1 MVCKGFQ
8 AAYSG
13 AMAAPLFSLKDI
25 RLTFGG
31 DPLLDGAELVV
42 HDQARIALVGRNGS
56 GKSTFLKIAAGLVEA
71 DKGERTVRSGTAFRY
86 LEQDP
91 DFSAFETT
99 EAVVLDGLSAT
110 DDPGD
115 VGRLLAELAIDPA
128 ANPGVL
134 SGGEKR
140 RVALARALAP
150 SPEVLLLDEPTNHL
164 DLDTILW
171 LESELKRRR
180 SALVVISHDR
190 RFLENLSTETVWL
203 DRGTTRHLNKGF
215 GQFEAWRD
223 QVLEEEELAA
233 HKLDRKIV
241 REEHWLRYGV
251 TARRKRNVRRLAQL
265 HDLRQQREDRRG
277 PQGQVNLAA
286 SEAESSGKKVIDAEA
301 LRFGYGDRT
310 IVDGLSLKLNR
321 GDRLGIV
328 GPNGAG
334 KTTLL
339 KLLLGPLEP
348 AEGTVQHGTKLE
360 IVGLDQERATLK
372 DSTRLI
378 DALTEGRGDQITVGG
393 QPRHALSYLKD
404 FLFSPE
410 QVRQPIGALSGGER
424 GRLALAIALAKPS
437 NLLVLDEPTNDL
449 DLETL
454 DVLEETLAN
463 YQGTLMLVSHDRDFL
478 DRVVTSVLTPVP
490 EEGPGRWREYPG
502 GYADM
507 AEQRKQALQGS
518 RTETKKAAG
527 KTSSPAARKKSS
539 GKLSFKDKHALETL
553 PVLMEELSAEAARHE
568 TALADPDLFNRD
580 PSAFQAA
587 QESLV
592 KAQQALEQAEEQW
605 LELEMKREEL
615 EG

>member
-1 MVCKGFQ
+1 
-8 AAYSG
+8 
-13 AMAAPLFSLKDI
+13 MAAPLLSLKDI

-31 DPLLDGAELVV
+31 TPLLAGAELMV
-42 HDQARIALVGRNGS
+42 QEGARIALVGRNGS
-56 GKSTFLKIAAGLVEA
+56 GKSTFLKIAAGLIEP
-71 DKGERTVRSGTAFRY
+71 DKGDRTVRSGTTFKY

-91 DFSAFETT
+91 DFSSYETA
-99 EAVVLDGLSAT
+99 EAVVLDGLSPT

-115 VGRLLAELAIDPA
+115 VGRLLAELGVNPSA
-128 ANPGVL
+128 APGPL

-140 RVALARALAP
+140 RVAIARALAP

-164 DLDTILW
+164 DLETILW
-171 LESELKRRR
+171 LEGEIARRR
-180 SALVVISHDR
+180 SALVLISHDR
-190 RFLENLSTETVWL
+190 RFLQNLTTETVWL
-203 DRGTTRHLNKGF
+203 DRGETRHLGDGF
-215 GQFEAWRD
+215 GGFEAWRD
-223 QVLEEEELAA
+223 KVIEEEELAA

-251 TARRKRNVRRLAQL
+251 TARRKRNVRRLAEL
-265 HDLRQQREDRRG
+265 NSLRLQRAERRG
-277 PQGQVNLAA
+277 LQGSVDVTA
-286 SEAESSGKKVIDAEA
+286 SESEASGKKVVDVSG
-301 LRFGYGDRT
+301 LTFSYGDKP
-310 IVDGLSLKLNR
+310 IVHQLELKIVR

-339 KLLLGPLEP
+339 RLLLGQTTPQSGE
-348 AEGTVQHGTKLE
+348 VIHGTKLE
-360 IVGLDQERATLK
+360 IVALDQERHGLK
-372 DSTRLI
+372 DTTRLM
-378 DALTEGRGDQITVGG
+378 DALTEGRGDQITIAG

-404 FLFSPE
+404 FLFTPE
-410 QVRQPIGALSGGER
+410 QARQPIGALSGGER

-463 YQGTLMLVSHDRDFL
+463 YQGTLILVSHDRDFL

-490 EEGPGRWREYPG
+490 EEGAGRWRDYPG
-502 GYADM
+502 GYEDM
-507 AEQRKQALQGS
+507 SRQRRA
-518 RTETKKAAG
+518 AAG
-527 KTSSPAARKKSS
+527 RGPAGAKPAKKDPSTTTKKKSS

-553 PVLMEELSAEAARHE
+553 PQEIERLTEAIEVHQAALANPNLFKEDPAAFDRAQKGLAADTAALE
-568 TALADPDLFNRD
+568 TAEN
-580 PSAFQAA
+580 
-587 QESLV
+587 
-592 KAQQALEQAEEQW
+592 QW

>member
-1 MVCKGFQ
+1 
-8 AAYSG
+8 
-13 AMAAPLFSLKDI
+13 MAAPLLSLKDI

-31 DPLLDGAELVV
+31 TPLLNGAEMVV
-42 HDQARIALVGRNGS
+42 HDGAKIALVGRNGS
-56 GKSTFLKIAAGLVEA
+56 GKSTFLKIAAGIVEA
-71 DKGERTVRSGTAFRY
+71 DSGERTVRSGTTFHY

-91 DFSAFETT
+91 DFSAYATAED
-99 EAVVLDGLSAT
+99 VVMGGLSPT
-110 DDPGD
+110 DDPGE
-115 VGRLLAELAIDPA
+115 VGRLLAELGIDPSA
-128 ANPGVL
+128 DPKPL

-140 RVALARALAP
+140 RIAIARTLAP
-150 SPEVLLLDEPTNHL
+150 QPEVLLLDEPTNHL

-171 LESELKRRR
+171 LESELKRSR

-190 RFLENLSTETVWL
+190 RFLDNLTTETVWL
-203 DRGTTRHLNKGF
+203 DRGETRHLNEGF
-215 GQFEAWRD
+215 KAFESWRD
-223 QVLEEEELAA
+223 KVLEEEELAA

-241 REEHWLRYGV
+241 REEHWLRFGV

-265 HDLRQQREDRRG
+265 GDLRRQRAERRG
-277 PQGQVNLAA
+277 PQGAVDLTV
-286 SEAESSGKKVIDAEA
+286 SEAEASGKQVIEA
-301 LRFGYGDRT
+301 KGLSFSYGDRA
-310 IVDGLSLKLNR
+310 IVTGLDLKLNR

-339 KLLLGPLEP
+339 KLLLGQMEP
-348 AEGTVQHGTKLE
+348 DEGMVRHGTKLE
-360 IVGLDQERATLK
+360 IIGLDQERAGLK
-372 DSTRLI
+372 DTTRLM
-378 DALTEGRGDQITVGG
+378 DALTEGRGDQITIGG

-410 QVRQPIGALSGGER
+410 QARQPIGALSGGER

-454 DVLEETLAN
+454 DVLEEALAN

-507 AEQRKQALQGS
+507 ARQRKDMLKPKESAPKA
-518 RTETKKAAG
+518 EKKA
-527 KTSSPAARKKSS
+527 SPPARRKSS

-553 PVLMEELSAEAARHE
+553 PARMEELSAEIATHE
-568 TALADPDLFNRD
+568 AALADPDLFTKD
-580 PSAFQAA
+580 PDAFDKAQKGLAAA
-587 QESLV
+587 QE
-592 KAQQALEQAEEQW
+592 ALEAAEEQW